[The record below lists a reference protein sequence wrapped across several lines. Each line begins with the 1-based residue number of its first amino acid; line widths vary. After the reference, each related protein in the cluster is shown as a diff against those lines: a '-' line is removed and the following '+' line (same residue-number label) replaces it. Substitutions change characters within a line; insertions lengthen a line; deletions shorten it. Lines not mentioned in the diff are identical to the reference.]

1 MNLILDLSIKEI
13 LKKSW
18 FYPTCQSLFI
28 EICANF
34 VRDGARLGWI
44 TVFNPLGLNFDP
56 ILILFCQSYLSM
68 PRNIISKNCNYL
80 LILTWYTNFW
90 PLTKVCIK
98 TWRPEFWPNFR
109 NILPI
114 TFNYAQKHHIKNLK
128 LLFDFNLIYQSLAID
143 WRMNFNF
150 GGPNFDPIF
159 IKFCQSPLTMPRNI
173 ISKI

>member
-1 MNLILDLSIKEI
+1 MAIDWRMN
-13 LKKSW
+13 
-18 FYPTCQSLFI
+18 
-28 EICANF
+28 
-34 VRDGARLGWI
+34 
-44 TVFNPLGLNFDP
+44 FNSGGPNFDP
-56 ILILFCQSYLSM
+56 IFVIFRTLLLTM
-68 PRNIISKNCNYL
+68 PKNIISKNCNYL

-143 WRMNFNF
+143 WRMNFNS

-159 IKFCQSPLTMPRNI
+159 VIFCTLLLTMPKTI
-173 ISKI
+173 ISKNCNYLLILMG